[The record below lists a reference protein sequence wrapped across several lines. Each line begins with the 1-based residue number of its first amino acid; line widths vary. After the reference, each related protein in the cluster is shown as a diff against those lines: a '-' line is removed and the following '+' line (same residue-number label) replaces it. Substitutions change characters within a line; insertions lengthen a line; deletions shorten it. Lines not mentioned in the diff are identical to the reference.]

1 MMSILEIL
9 TRPNVITGIVLV
21 TGLSLV
27 EPFACDWLARK
38 NEDNP
43 AWTWGFDHVVSPL
56 FRAALVALFV
66 ALAYPAVFGL
76 YEAPSF
82 SELLAEDPDR
92 MTRLVGV
99 LFAISLLVP
108 LSDHPLARPA
118 FVLPLQSVLATG
130 TVFLWLRDYIG
141 VTVASLWPGVG
152 FVVLIV
158 ILSVTSHRLVSR
170 LAAAL
175 GEHYDARFHVSG
187 SDRWLGRALEPWA
200 QIPTI
205 LFYGSALG
213 LQLGP

>member
-1 MMSILEIL
+1 MMSILEII
-9 TRPNVITGIVLV
+9 TRTNVLAGIGLV
-21 TGLSLV
+21 TGLSLI
-27 EPFACDWLARK
+27 EPFACDWLSRR
-38 NEDNP
+38 NEANA
-43 AWTWGFDHVVSPL
+43 AWTWAFEHVVSPL

-82 SELLAEDPDR
+82 SELIAQDPDR

-130 TVFLWLRDYIG
+130 AVFLWLRDYIG
-141 VTVASLWPGVG
+141 VTVASIWPGIG

-170 LAAAL
+170 LAATL
-175 GEHYDARFHVSG
+175 GTYYDTRFHVSG
-187 SDRWLGRALEPWA
+187 SDRWLARALEPWA